1 MILTPVHNERRQ
13 DQRHQQTFS
22 LIAQEAINLGHGTI
36 ESDDGKLVVGNVH
49 NQVLAHNGQTD
60 ETKVTTGMDPRW
72 SADIDAGK
80 TCAGV
85 SQLSINIA
93 PYGENGSR
101 LG

>member
-1 MILTPVHNERRQ
+1 MHNEKRQ

-22 LIAQEAINLGHGTI
+22 LIAQEAIDLGHGTI
-36 ESDDGKLVVGNVH
+36 EGDDGELVVGNVH

-60 ETKVTTGMDPRW
+60 ETEVTTGMDPRW